1 VFLGGTRI
9 DANQIASIHRKSV
22 KNLSMPKCPQ
32 GSRLWR
38 STRDTALTASRLFGR
53 NVTNRESRPRATVAK
68 MSLAQVPKSKE
79 SLKARSQSSALDLVA
94 QTVGS
99 GHCTLATCD
108 NDHQRGVRAL

>member
-38 STRDTALTASRLFGR
+38 STRDTALTASRLFG
-53 NVTNRESRPRATVAK
+53 VYLSPIHRPRKV
-68 MSLAQVPKSKE
+68 LWF
-79 SLKARSQSSALDLVA
+79 
-94 QTVGS
+94 
-99 GHCTLATCD
+99 
-108 NDHQRGVRAL
+108 